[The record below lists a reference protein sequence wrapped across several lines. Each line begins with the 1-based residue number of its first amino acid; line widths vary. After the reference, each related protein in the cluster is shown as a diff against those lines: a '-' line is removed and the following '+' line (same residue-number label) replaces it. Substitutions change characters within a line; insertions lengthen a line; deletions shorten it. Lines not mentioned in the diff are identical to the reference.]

1 METLADR
8 MRQDLADDELV
19 AERIFKRECDRLA
32 SSVQHRAEILH
43 HQLIL
48 IASVEM
54 ERLNSAAGIGAK
66 TDFRVGIH
74 AWVEWRLQRKPTLG
88 TMENHV
94 LPPRELGSAVEVQ
107 PKARDVQLA
116 DCKCVGAIARV
127 DASVSAY
134 RERFEAGRDAR
145 RHDRVDTDVPHATA
159 SKREVVLEGRRVVI
173 EIGER
178 AFNEFEIAERAISDP
193 FTREGPLRM

>member
-1 METLADR
+1 

-66 TDFRVGIH
+66 TDFRVGQYTPGLNG
-74 AWVEWRLQRKPTLG
+74 ASSESQPLEPWKTMCCRRASWVPQ
-88 TMENHV
+88 
-94 LPPRELGSAVEVQ
+94 
-107 PKARDVQLA
+107 
-116 DCKCVGAIARV
+116 
-127 DASVSAY
+127 
-134 RERFEAGRDAR
+134 
-145 RHDRVDTDVPHATA
+145 
-159 SKREVVLEGRRVVI
+159 
-173 EIGER
+173 
-178 AFNEFEIAERAISDP
+178 
-193 FTREGPLRM
+193 